1 MIGQVISHY
10 KILAKIGEGGM
21 GVVYKAEDTL
31 LKRMVALKFLSP
43 ALITDPE
50 AKERFIQE
58 AQAAS
63 ALEHPNICT
72 IHEINETEDGQLYMV
87 MACYEGQTL
96 KDRLANG
103 TMAIEEAVH
112 IAMQIAE
119 GLAEAQ
125 EKGIV
130 HRDIKPAN
138 IMITE
143 KGEVKIMD
151 FGLAKLA
158 GHILHNKTGSTFG
171 TVAYMSPEQAQ
182 GLAVDHRT
190 DIWSLGVILY
200 EMLTGQL
207 PFDGEFDQ
215 AILYHIVN
223 QEPEPLENLRVDLP
237 MGLADTVDRALT
249 KQTSDRYQLADDL
262 LTDLRQLLNKGVD
275 GPAIDKTTV
284 QIKIRKKRRMVAL
297 AASLVTL
304 LAVCGI
310 FFLHPQTP
318 SERVTLAVAD
328 FDNKTKEAELDGLSD
343 LLITALEQSRQIEV
357 LTRTRMFDIL
367 RQMKQDS
374 ISHINETTARNIC
387 KYAHVNALSIA
398 TLRKLGKLYTIDL
411 KILDVPNDRYLYTNK
426 EQGEGQE
433 SILAMIDK
441 IAARMRKCLKESEM
455 QIQANSATVANIL
468 TANFEA
474 HSHYFQGL
482 ALVDKRQWPS
492 AAKEFIKAVTI
503 DSTFGL
509 AYLWLVYSDLEGF
522 DLLKSKY
529 LHKALTLMERIPE
542 KERYFLRALQAKQE
556 QGLEAGLAAFRQM
569 EQLYP
574 NEREML
580 YKMGYWNCYLGHF
593 SLAEDYFNKVLALDP
608 TNRRALNRLTLVY
621 YESGQHKKEYEAAK
635 HFASLDGSDLSYYAL
650 ARAAALSGRAEQGI
664 ALLNKVRELDP
675 GRTDI
680 TAYIAGIH
688 SYLGH
693 FDKAESEL
701 KRLIGVSQSPQ
712 SKLLGYAA
720 LLFDYYPYVG
730 KYSEALQTINRYR
743 DLQKQIN
750 KNDTTDY
757 SQLTWMERNTYLMA
771 ARKINS
777 DSKELEKKERRDLN
791 PTALN
796 NKIIA
801 VMPTFL
807 GDYDTDRLDSYDI
820 KEPMAKC
827 IRSLIQMQ
835 QNCDQAESY
844 ADTLLYTWE
853 PLNYLAFIYYQLA
866 VCLYQNEKFEKAL
879 YYLAKLQKRWNI
891 YGVRSI
897 FYPKSILLQ
906 AKIYEKMNERSR
918 ALQKYHQFLRL
929 WKDADPDLPDLIEAK
944 TNFARLDSGV

>member
-1 MIGQVISHY
+1 MIGEIISHY
-10 KILAKIGEGGM
+10 QILAKLGEGGM
-21 GVVYKAEDTL
+21 GVVYKAEDTM
-31 LKRMVALKFLSP
+31 LKRIVALKFLSP
-43 ALITDPE
+43 VLTTDPK

-63 ALEHPNICT
+63 ALEHPNICN
-72 IHEINETEDGQLYMV
+72 IHEIKESDDGQLYMV

-96 KDRLANG
+96 KDRLTNG
-103 TMAIEEAVH
+103 AIAIEEAID
-112 IAMQIAE
+112 IATQIAK
-119 GLAEAQ
+119 GLSKAHA
-125 EKGIV
+125 KGIV

-138 IMITE
+138 IFITDD
-143 KGEVKIMD
+143 GAVKILD

-158 GHILHNKTGSTFG
+158 GHTLQGKTGSTLG

-182 GLAVDHRT
+182 GLTVDHHT

-207 PFDGEFDQ
+207 PFGGEFDQ

-223 QEPEPLENLRVDLP
+223 QEPESLENLRSDLP
-237 MGLADTVDRALT
+237 MGLSDMVDRALA
-249 KQTSDRYQLADDL
+249 KQINDRYQLADDL
-262 LTDLRQLLNKGVD
+262 ATDLQQLLKKNAD
-275 GPAIDKTTV
+275 GPAIDKTTA
-284 QIKIRKKRRMVAL
+284 QIKIQERWRMVAL
-297 AASLVTL
+297 AASLLTL
-304 LAVCGI
+304 LAVCSI
-310 FFLHPQTP
+310 LFLHPHTP

-328 FDNKTKEAELDGLSD
+328 FDNKTNEPELDGLSD
-343 LLITALEQSRQIEV
+343 MLITALEQSRQVEV

-367 RQMKQDS
+367 REMKQDS
-374 ISHINETTARNIC
+374 SSRIDETTARGIC
-387 KYAHVNALSIA
+387 KYANVSALSIA
-398 TLRKLGKLYTIDL
+398 TLRKLGKLYAIDL
-411 KILDVPNDRYLYTNK
+411 KILDVPNDRYLYTDK

-441 IAARMRKCLKESEM
+441 MAARTRKCLKESER
-455 QIQANSATVANIL
+455 QIQANSTTIANIL
-468 TANFEA
+468 STNFEA

-482 ALVDKRQWPS
+482 ALVDKRQWAY
-492 AAKEFIKAVTI
+492 AAEKFSKAVSI

-509 AYLWLVYSDLEGF
+509 AYVWLVYTDLEGF

-529 LHKALTLMERIPE
+529 LPKALKWIDRIPE
-542 KERYFLRALQAKQE
+542 KERYFLHALEAKQE

-569 EQLYP
+569 EQRYP
-574 NEREML
+574 NDREML
-580 YKMGYWNCYLGHF
+580 YKMAYWYCNLGRF
-593 SLAEDYFNKVLALDP
+593 SLAEDYFNKVLTLDP

-621 YESGQHKKEYEAAK
+621 YESGQHEKEYEAAK

-680 TAYIAGIH
+680 TAYIAGIYT
-688 SYLGH
+688 YLGQ

-701 KRLIGVSQSPQ
+701 KSLIGANQSPR

-743 DLQKQIN
+743 DVQKQIN

-757 SQLTWMERNTYLMA
+757 SRLMWMERNTYLMA

-777 DSKELEKKERRDLN
+777 DSKELEKMQRRDLD

-807 GDYDTDRLDSYDI
+807 GDYDADRLDSYDI
-820 KEPMAKC
+820 IEPMAKC

-835 QNCDQAESY
+835 QNCDQAESF

-853 PLNYLAFIYYQLA
+853 PLNYLTFIYYQLA
-866 VCLYQNEKFEKAL
+866 VCLYQNDKCEKAL
-879 YYLAKLQKRWNI
+879 FYLAKLQKRWNI

-906 AKIYEKMNERSR
+906 AKVYEKMNDRSR
-918 ALQKYHQFLRL
+918 AVQKYHQFLQL
-929 WKDADPDLPDLIEAK
+929 WRDADADLPDLIEAK
-944 TNFARLDSGV
+944 THLARLDSGV